1 MIKNYSIEVVDEICV
16 VRFSQKP
23 TLSEVLSAIG
33 DASDIGKFQR
43 RLWIYQ
49 EGADL
54 KTDEIQKI
62 AKHSVEIWP
71 LPSKVAIVASDT
83 LTFGLARMHDVY
95 REQEGVETR
104 VFRTEQEA
112 IGWLENENSMRIP

>member
-1 MIKNYSIEVVDEICV
+1 MLKNYSIEVVDEICV
-16 VRFSQKP
+16 VRFFQKP
-23 TLSEVLSAIG
+23 TPSEALSAID

-62 AKHSVEIWP
+62 AKHCVEIWP

-112 IGWLENENSMRIP
+112 IGWLENENSMKIP